1 MKEEEM
7 ASKSPEQDKEHEMHH
22 MAQGHKTPRERHKV
36 HATEDF
42 KKDLCIINTNCS
54 RTCPFFSHSESI

>member
-42 KKDLCIINTNCS
+42 KKDLLY
-54 RTCPFFSHSESI
+54 H